1 MPILKLKL
9 KHKKGYK
16 EILVYKN
23 ILFIFIFFL
32 ISQCSLDTKTG
43 FWTKS
48 QIIEEKK
55 DNLEEIFKSD
65 AILEK
70 ELNPNIKI
78 KIQSPFIQNPFINN
92 LTNNSGYINFDS
104 DFKEISKF
112 KFKKIKNFEYINPD
126 LLIGKDNS
134 LIFFDEKGAI
144 LKFDQNSNLIW
155 KKNHYSK
162 NEIKQNPTIY
172 FASEKNIL
180 IAADSIANLY
190 GMNYLTGELLWK
202 KSNSASFNSE
212 IKIFDDKF
220 FIIDFENIIRCI
232 SVNDGNEIWSFGTEK
247 TFIKSQRK
255 LSLIIQNGLVIFIDA
270 FGDINALDINSGNL
284 VWQSQTIN
292 EDIFESA
299 FLLKN
304 SRLVSDQDTIYV
316 SNNQNKLF
324 AIDSNNGL
332 IKWEQS
338 VNSYLEPTIIDNII
352 LTISDKGYFFVID
365 KSNGNILRSTNIL
378 DTIKSKNIY
387 PTGFIAAK
395 NYIYVSL
402 NNGRLLKAKIEDGKI
417 ESIVKIDNNKI
428 SRPYIL
434 NKKMYIL
441 RDDAIIKIE

>member
-1 MPILKLKL
+1 M
-9 KHKKGYK
+9 
-16 EILVYKN
+16 YKN
-23 ILFIFIFFL
+23 ILLIIIFFL

-55 DNLEEIFKSD
+55 DNSEEIFKSD
-65 AILEK
+65 VILEK
-70 ELNPNIKI
+70 EFNANIKI

-92 LTNNSGYINFDS
+92 LSNNSGYINFDS

-112 KFKKIKNFEYINPD
+112 KFKKIKNFEYTNPD

-202 KSNSASFNSE
+202 KFNSASFNSE

-255 LSLIIQNGLVIFIDA
+255 LSLIIQNGLVIFIDT

-299 FLLKN
+299 FLLKS

-352 LTISDKGYFFVID
+352 LTISEEGYFFVID

-402 NNGRLLKAKIEDGKI
+402 NNGRLLRVKIEDGKT

-434 NKKMYIL
+434 NKNMYIL

>member
-1 MPILKLKL
+1 
-9 KHKKGYK
+9 
-16 EILVYKN
+16 VYKN
-23 ILFIFIFFL
+23 ILLIIIFFL

-55 DNLEEIFKSD
+55 DNSEEIFKSD
-65 AILEK
+65 VILEK
-70 ELNPNIKI
+70 EFNPNIKI

-92 LTNNSGYINFDS
+92 LSNNSGYINFDS

-112 KFKKIKNFEYINPD
+112 KFKKIKNFEYTNPD

-202 KSNSASFNSE
+202 KFNSASFNSE

-255 LSLIIQNGLVIFIDA
+255 LSLIIQNGLVIFIDT

-299 FLLKN
+299 FLLKS

-352 LTISDKGYFFVID
+352 LTISEEGYFFVID

-378 DTIKSKNIY
+378 DTIKGKNIY

-402 NNGRLLKAKIEDGKI
+402 NNGRLLRVKIEDGKT

-434 NKKMYIL
+434 NKNMYIL

>member
-1 MPILKLKL
+1 M
-9 KHKKGYK
+9 
-16 EILVYKN
+16 YKN

-70 ELNPNIKI
+70 EFNPNIKI

-112 KFKKIKNFEYINPD
+112 KFKKIKNFEYTNPD

-202 KSNSASFNSE
+202 KFNSASFNSE

-220 FIIDFENIIRCI
+220 FIIDFENTIRCI
-232 SVNDGNEIWSFGTEK
+232 SVNDGNEIWNFGTEK

-299 FLLKN
+299 FLLKS
-304 SRLVSDQDTIYV
+304 SRLVSDQDTVYV
-316 SNNQNKLF
+316 SNNKNKLF

-434 NKKMYIL
+434 NKNMYIL

>member
-1 MPILKLKL
+1 
-9 KHKKGYK
+9 
-16 EILVYKN
+16 
-23 ILFIFIFFL
+23 
-32 ISQCSLDTKTG
+32 
-43 FWTKS
+43 
-48 QIIEEKK
+48 
-55 DNLEEIFKSD
+55 
-65 AILEK
+65 
-70 ELNPNIKI
+70 
-78 KIQSPFIQNPFINN
+78 
-92 LTNNSGYINFDS
+92 
-104 DFKEISKF
+104 
-112 KFKKIKNFEYINPD
+112 
-126 LLIGKDNS
+126 
-134 LIFFDEKGAI
+134 
-144 LKFDQNSNLIW
+144 
-155 KKNHYSK
+155 
-162 NEIKQNPTIY
+162 
-172 FASEKNIL
+172 
-180 IAADSIANLY
+180 
-190 GMNYLTGELLWK
+190 MNYLTGELLWK
-202 KSNSASFNSE
+202 KFNSASFNSE

-255 LSLIIQNGLVIFIDA
+255 LSLIIQNGLVIFIDT

-292 EDIFESA
+292 EDIYESA
-299 FLLKN
+299 FLLKS

-352 LTISDKGYFFVID
+352 LTISEEGYFFVID

-402 NNGRLLKAKIEDGKI
+402 NNGRLLRVKIEDGKT

-434 NKKMYIL
+434 NKNMYIL

>member
-1 MPILKLKL
+1 
-9 KHKKGYK
+9 
-16 EILVYKN
+16 VYKN

-78 KIQSPFIQNPFINN
+78 KIQSPFNQNPFINN

-112 KFKKIKNFEYINPD
+112 KFKKIKNFEYTNPD

-202 KSNSASFNSE
+202 KFNSASFNSE

-255 LSLIIQNGLVIFIDA
+255 LSLIIQNGLVIFIDT

-299 FLLKN
+299 FLLKS
-304 SRLVSDQDTIYV
+304 SRLVSDQDTVYV
-316 SNNQNKLF
+316 SNNKNKLF

-338 VNSYLEPTIIDNII
+338 INSYLEPTIIDNII
-352 LTISDKGYFFVID
+352 LTISEEGYFFVID

-402 NNGRLLKAKIEDGKI
+402 NNGRLIRVKIEDGKI

>member
-1 MPILKLKL
+1 
-9 KHKKGYK
+9 
-16 EILVYKN
+16 VYKN
-23 ILFIFIFFL
+23 ILLIIIFFL

-55 DNLEEIFKSD
+55 DNSEEIFKSD

-70 ELNPNIKI
+70 EFNPNIKI

-112 KFKKIKNFEYINPD
+112 KFKKIKNFEYTNPD

-162 NEIKQNPTIY
+162 NEIKSNPVIY
-172 FASEKNIL
+172 FATNKKIL

-202 KSNSASFNSE
+202 KFNSASFNSE

-255 LSLIIQNGLVIFIDA
+255 LSLIIQNGLVIFIDT

-299 FLLKN
+299 FLLKS

-352 LTISDKGYFFVID
+352 LTISEEGYFFVID

-402 NNGRLLKAKIEDGKI
+402 NNGRLLRVKIEDGKT

-434 NKKMYIL
+434 NKNMYIL

>member
-1 MPILKLKL
+1 M
-9 KHKKGYK
+9 
-16 EILVYKN
+16 YKN
-23 ILFIFIFFL
+23 ILLIIIFFL

-55 DNLEEIFKSD
+55 DNSEEIFKSD
-65 AILEK
+65 VILEK
-70 ELNPNIKI
+70 EFNPNIKI

-92 LTNNSGYINFDS
+92 LSNNSGYINFDS

-112 KFKKIKNFEYINPD
+112 KFKKIKNFEYTNPD

-202 KSNSASFNSE
+202 KFNSASFNSE

-255 LSLIIQNGLVIFIDA
+255 LSLIIQNGLVIFIDT

-299 FLLKN
+299 FLLKS

-352 LTISDKGYFFVID
+352 LTISEEGYFFVID

-402 NNGRLLKAKIEDGKI
+402 NNGRLLRVKIEDGKT

-428 SRPYIL
+428 SRPYVL
-434 NKKMYIL
+434 NKNMYIL